1 MEKTLEDEIPGW
13 LRETI
18 KQSRDLSEVWNLQG
32 RRAFLLG
39 VTIILVV
46 LIAVSLSAGFITE
59 YWWFDSVGFS
69 QVFRTNILA
78 KLGTGLVAGL
88 LFAGVLLVNVT
99 AARRGR
105 RVLYV
110 GIGEAAQRI
119 DLPRRTNLYLVIL
132 ALVFG
137 GLAGLNVSGEW
148 LTVLRYL
155 HRVPFGIEDPF
166 FGRDVGFYVFNLP
179 FFTLIYQFLFATL
192 LLALALTLGVYFL
205 TGSATW
211 DNALVL
217 ERRAR
222 KHLSILVG
230 LLFALKSA
238 GYQLGI
244 YRLLYSPRGVAFG
257 ASYTDI
263 HAQLPALRVLTVVAL
278 LAAVLAIMNGF
289 RRDFRLIGIAV
300 GGLALLSLLLGTGY
314 PAFVQQFE
322 VAPDEISKE
331 RPYIEQNIKYT
342 TLAYGLDRMVE
353 RHHPATV
360 TLTRE
365 TIERNRPTIENV
377 RLWDWKALK
386 DTYSQMQ
393 EIRLYY
399 RFNDIDTARYNVGG
413 RYRQVFIAA
422 RELDQSRIA
431 STAQT
436 WMNLHLKFTHGYGV
450 VANPSSAVS
459 PEGLPVFLVKDIP
472 PRSTTPV
479 LEVKRPE
486 IYYGELTTPYAIVNT
501 KEPEFD
507 YPLGDD
513 NKYTHYAGKGGVRL
527 DSFLKKVLF
536 SIRLGSYKVLLT
548 EAITSESRV
557 MIHRQIEEYISTL
570 APFLML
576 DKDPY
581 IVVTDDGRLKWIID
595 AYTVT
600 DLYPYSEPFEGRFN
614 YIRNSVKV
622 VIDAYDGDAK
632 LYAFDESD
640 PLLASYR
647 RIYPGMFTPLSE
659 LPADIRAQVRYPEDL
674 FTLQAEMYATYHMKD
689 PQVFYNKEDLW
700 QIPEQV
706 FSGAKERMQ
715 PFYVV
720 MNLPGETEPEYVL
733 MLPLVPKGKQN
744 MIAWMAARMDGEKYG
759 EVVVFKFPKEKLVY
773 GPMQVEA
780 RIDQDPEISQRLTLW
795 GQVGSSVIRG
805 NLLVLPIEDSVLY
818 MEPLYLQA
826 RDNKLP
832 EFKRVIGV
840 YNDKVVMEESLDR
853 LLARMF
859 GVEPRV
865 TPAPPGVGEKPA
877 EEEVARDLIDE
888 AVRLYRQAR
897 ERIVAGD
904 WAGYGEAIEEL
915 GKILERLSGNENITR
930 VNPSIR
936 SDGG

>member
-1 MEKTLEDEIPGW
+1 M
-13 LRETI
+13 
-18 KQSRDLSEVWNLQG
+18 QG
-32 RRAFLLG
+32 RRTFILG
-39 VTIILVV
+39 IAIILAV
-46 LIAVSLSAGFITE
+46 LIAVTLSAGFITE
-59 YWWFDSVGFS
+59 YWWFESLGFS

-78 KLGTGLVAGL
+78 KLGTGLVFGL
-88 LFAGVLLVNVT
+88 IFTGVILVNVVVSK
-99 AARRGR
+99 RGR

-110 GIGEAAQRI
+110 GIGETTQRI
-119 DLPRRTNLYLVIL
+119 DLPRRTNLYLVVL
-132 ALVFG
+132 ALIFG

-155 HRVPFGIEDPF
+155 HRVPFGIQDPF
-166 FGRDVGFYVFNLP
+166 FGRDVGFYIFNLP
-179 FFTLIYQFLFATL
+179 LLELVYQFLFATL
-192 LLALALTLGVYFL
+192 LLTLALTLGVYFL

-211 DNALVL
+211 DNTLIL
-217 ERRAR
+217 ERGAR
-222 KHLSILVG
+222 RHLSVLVG
-230 LLFALKSA
+230 LLFALKGA

-263 HAQLPALRVLTVVAL
+263 HAQLPALRVLIVVAL
-278 LAAVLAIMNGF
+278 AAAVLAIANGF
-289 RRDFRLIGIAV
+289 RRDFRLLGIAV
-300 GGLALLSLLLGTGY
+300 GALALCSLVLGTGY

-322 VAPDEISKE
+322 VEPDEISKE

-342 TLAYGLDRMVE
+342 TLAYGLDKVVE

-365 TIERNRPTIENV
+365 IIDRNEPTIENI
-377 RLWDWKALK
+377 RLWDWRALK
-386 DTYSQMQ
+386 DTYSQLQ

-399 RFNDIDTARYNVGG
+399 RFNDIDTVRYNVDG
-413 RYRQVFIAA
+413 RYTQVFMAA
-422 RELDQSRIA
+422 RELDQSRLA

-436 WMNLHLKFTHGYGV
+436 WMNLHLKFTHGYGI

-459 PEGLPVFLVKDIP
+459 AEGLPVFLVRDIP

-486 IYYGELTTPYAIVNT
+486 IYYGELTDSYAIVNT

-513 NKYTHYAGKGGVRL
+513 NRYTHYSGKGGVKL

-548 EAITSESRV
+548 EAITPESRV
-557 MIHRQIEEYISTL
+557 MIHRQIEECVSTL
-570 APFLML
+570 APFLMF
-576 DKDPY
+576 DGDPY
-581 IVVTDDGRLKWIID
+581 IIVSGDGRLKWIID
-595 AYTVT
+595 AYTVS
-600 DLYPYSEPFEGRFN
+600 DLYPYSEPFDGRVN

-622 VIDAYDGDAK
+622 VIDAYDGDVK
-632 LYAFDESD
+632 FYAFDESD

-647 RIYPGMFTPLSE
+647 GIYPSMFTPLSE
-659 LPADIRAQVRYPEDL
+659 MPADIRAQMRYPEDL
-674 FTLQAEMYATYHMKD
+674 FNVQAQIYATYHMKD

-706 FSGAKERMQ
+706 SAGTKERMQ
-715 PFYVV
+715 AFYVV
-720 MNLPGETEPEYVL
+720 MNLPGETEPEYIL

-744 MIAWMAARMDGEKYG
+744 MIAWMAARMDGAKYG
-759 EVVVFKFPKEKLVY
+759 EIVVFKFPKEKMVY

-805 NLLVLPIEDSVLY
+805 NLLVLPIEDSVIY
-818 MEPLYLQA
+818 IEPLYLQA

-840 YNDKVVMEESLDR
+840 YDDKVMMEESLDR

-859 GVEPRV
+859 GAKPEI
-865 TPAPPGVGEKPA
+865 TPAPRAVTERPVEEKVS
-877 EEEVARDLIDE
+877 EDLIDE
-888 AVRLYRQAR
+888 ALRLYRLAQD
-897 ERIVAGD
+897 RIAAGD
-904 WAGYGEAIEEL
+904 WAGYGEAIREL
-915 GKILERLSGNENITR
+915 GKVLERLSGNELIGNGLSDNELNGDQNITGA
-930 VNPSIR
+930 NSSIRSER